1 MMPTIAPAQPKRRPR
16 VRESVPVSED
26 GSARDAQYDLL
37 TAALIGAAIGA
48 TATLLLRRGPSG
60 ERPLAPVLRGA
71 GVAGHSALR
80 TSAAGARWARERG
93 GQLIDQIPV
102 DRIEHDVR
110 ETVGAARERIDGFVQ
125 HELRDLRRALRQQ
138 RKRMGV

>member
-1 MMPTIAPAQPKRRPR
+1 MATTIPMRPKRGPR
-16 VRESVPVSED
+16 VRASAPESGD
-26 GSARDAQYDLL
+26 GVAREAQYDLL

-60 ERPLAPVLRGA
+60 ERPVSPLFRGA
-71 GVAGHSALR
+71 GVAGRSALR
-80 TSAAGARWARERG
+80 AGAAGAAWAREHG
-93 GQLIDQIPV
+93 GELIDRIPV

-110 ETVGAARERIDGFVQ
+110 ETVGAARDRIDGIVQ

-138 RKRMGV
+138 RKRMGI